1 MKIPPHVANTI
12 EPPLLILHD
21 WIEKAG
27 GNVLYLG
34 QAQVNI
40 PPPKEFNDAITE
52 ALTNKAINGYSADEG
67 LLTSRQLLAE
77 LFQKDYGVTF
87 DPSSEI
93 IITPGANQ
101 ACFAGM
107 MSLLE
112 PGDEILVPTPW
123 YFNHAMIATLIN
135 AKPVPVVLEPS
146 SGFHLD
152 VNQFQKQLTPKT
164 RGVILVSPG
173 NPTATVFRPDEV
185 KEMVA
190 FCQQNNL
197 WILSDETYRYLT
209 FTKDTLSPCQIAKEQ
224 TLLVGSFSKA
234 LGIAGWRLGY
244 LAAPKHVVKA
254 ALKVIDSS
262 NICPTH
268 IAQYGLNGAL
278 KVFDRHTAVL
288 KETIQS
294 RMHAFINGFKKAGG
308 TPPKI
313 SDGACFLFMKIGDNV
328 DDVEFCQRL
337 IAEKRIAVVP
347 GQYFGESGRGYV
359 RVGVG
364 CVDEKQLE
372 FAGEEMA
379 RFIQTCRN

>member
-1 MKIPPHVANTI
+1 MKIPAHIENTI

-40 PPPKEFNDAITE
+40 PPPQEFTTAVTE
-52 ALTNKAINGYSADEG
+52 ALTNKAINGYSPDEG
-67 LLTSRQLLAE
+67 LLSTRQLLTD
-77 LFQKDYGVTF
+77 LFKKDYGVSF
-87 DPSSEI
+87 NPESEI
-93 IITPGANQ
+93 IVTPGANQ
-101 ACFAGM
+101 ACFAAM
-107 MSLLE
+107 MSLLS
-112 PGDEILVPTPW
+112 PGDEVLVPTPW
-123 YFNHAMIATLIN
+123 YFNHAMIATLLN
-135 AKPVPVVLEPS
+135 VKPVPVVLDPK

-152 VNQFQKQLTPKT
+152 VASFKKQLTPKT

-185 KEMVA
+185 KAMVE

-209 FTKDTLSPCQIAKEQ
+209 FTKDTLSSSQIDKDR

-244 LAAPKHVVKA
+244 LVAPKHVVKA

-262 NICPTH
+262 NICATH
-268 IAQYGLNGAL
+268 LAQFGLNGAL
-278 KVFDRHTAVL
+278 KVFDRHTASL

-294 RMHAFINGFKKAGG
+294 RMQAFINGFKKAGG
-308 TPPKI
+308 TPPRL
-313 SDGACFLFMKIGDNV
+313 SDGACFLFMKVGDNI
-328 DDVEFCQRL
+328 DDVSFCQRL
-337 IAEKRIAVVP
+337 IAEKKIAVVP
-347 GQYFGESGRGYV
+347 GQYFGTSGRGYV

-364 CVDEKQLE
+364 CVDEEQLE
-372 FAGEEMA
+372 YAGKEIA
-379 RFIQTCRN
+379 GFIAAYH